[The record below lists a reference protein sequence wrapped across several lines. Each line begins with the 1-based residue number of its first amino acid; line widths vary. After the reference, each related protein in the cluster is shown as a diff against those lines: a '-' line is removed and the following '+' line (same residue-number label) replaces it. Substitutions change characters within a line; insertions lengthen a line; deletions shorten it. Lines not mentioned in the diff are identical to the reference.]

1 MLSACSRLQPSPNL
15 RSITLSLT
23 GSRSSA
29 CIEAIVC
36 STGWFVNFVCI
47 VFLRLTSFEKQAE
60 QSRKGKTRFDLQPPG
75 YYDQNGFSWAYVE
88 SRVTS
93 SAVCRQILLWEI
105 LRPARASMMTMPAV
119 STPPE
124 GHGLEP

>member
-1 MLSACSRLQPSPNL
+1 MRSACSRLQPSPNL

-75 YYDQNGFSWAYVE
+75 YYDQNG
-88 SRVTS
+88 SRGRTLKV
-93 SAVCRQILLWEI
+93 
-105 LRPARASMMTMPAV
+105 AS
-119 STPPE
+119 PPRRFADKFYF
-124 GHGLEP
+124 G